1 MAAFCVV
8 ATSVVVVTL
17 PTTTV
22 VPPSRIS
29 SVIAATICAPE
40 LDVPTSYPMS
50 PVPITGAVTQKIF
63 MSVMIVLA
71 GCVNSPI
78 EGLSPAA

>member
-1 MAAFCVV
+1 MLQKIVLSAEVYCAETGAVAAFCVV

-22 VPPSRIS
+22 VPPSSIS

-40 LDVPTSYPMS
+40 LDVPTS
-50 PVPITGAVTQKIF
+50 
-63 MSVMIVLA
+63 
-71 GCVNSPI
+71 
-78 EGLSPAA
+78 